1 MELSPVNSNNPSRWL
16 IIAAFATIYIIWGS
30 TYLGI
35 KYAIETLPPF
45 LMSGFRF
52 IIAGAILYGWA
63 FFQKAPKPQRIHW
76 KNAWIIGTLLILCG
90 NGIVV
95 WAEHF
100 IDSSTAAL
108 LITLEPIWVVLLL
121 WLLAGQKPS
130 WVIVTGAMVGLS
142 GMLLLTG
149 SLSVTGFQKVDIRGI
164 IGISFA
170 TLAWAVGSLYS
181 LKAKIPASYV
191 QATAMQML
199 TGGLLLLVAGTFTGE
214 WSLTHFENFSQN
226 SILAFLYLTII
237 GSLVGY
243 TAYSF
248 LLKHAHPS
256 HVSTYAYI
264 NPLIAIYLGWAL
276 AGERI
281 TLQTIIA
288 SCLLIGAVVIISSSS
303 KKKATNYSIS
313 NYPNFKAIY
322 RRTKIRNSSA
332 LQRQAKVAREKH
344 EATV

>member
-1 MELSPVNSNNPSRWL
+1 MKLSPVTTDNTPRWL
-16 IIAAFATIYIIWGS
+16 IIAAFLIIYLVWGS

-35 KYAIETLPPF
+35 KFAIETLPPF

-52 IIAGAILYGWA
+52 MIAGAILYTWA
-63 FFQKAPKPQRIHW
+63 HFQKAPKPQRVHW
-76 KNAWIIGTLLILCG
+76 KNSWIIGTLLILCG

-130 WVIVTGAMVGLS
+130 WLVVIGALVGIS

-181 LKAKIPASYV
+181 LKAKIPSSYV
-191 QATAMQML
+191 QATGMQML
-199 TGGLLLLVAGTFTGE
+199 TGGFLLLLAGTFTGE
-214 WSLTHFENFSQN
+214 WAQTHFENFSQN
-226 SILAFLYLTII
+226 SILAFIYLTTI

-256 HVSTYAYI
+256 HVSTYAYV
-264 NPLIAIYLGWAL
+264 NPLVAIYLGWAL
-276 AGERI
+276 AGEKI
-281 TLQTIIA
+281 NIQTILA
-288 SCLLIGAVVIISSSS
+288 SGLLITAVVIISSSA
-303 KKKATNYSIS
+303 KKQVTEESTWNYR
-313 NYPNFKAIY
+313 NLKVIY
-322 RRTKIRNSSA
+322 RRAKNKNFTSA
-332 LQRQAKVAREKH
+332 RRRLVKVAPEK
-344 EATV
+344 V